1 MEFSSESECKQ
12 FQFVICDHQFIYVWK
27 MEGEIET
34 EMEIDFQEDVAHRVP
49 AARIKK
55 VDNKSI
61 RDHQILQIMEE
72 FPLLTYWK
80 DHTYWTGFI
89 QGQRRLVRLAV
100 SAPNFPRCDDASFQG
115 DNDSMTIIANF
126 QGMLTSKDGL
136 LVDLLREIEIYINQH
151 DPGDKNTESNSNGV
165 QNVEFVSNN
174 FREISMKYV
183 DHLGRKHVVKCTIP
197 PKYPHA
203 TVKVTVDLPP
213 PSIAVHW
220 PHSLSDIL
228 EQFKFEV
235 DKYATF
241 WSAMDELDSK
251 CQLIDPIQPKRGDIH
266 RRILMAQNIVI
277 NLIFNPLSP
286 MALPEI
292 KFSGPEKNILGLET
306 LVDEHCKEW
315 SEDKSILENLKDI
328 TQSEFLAIADEEG
341 NENGS
346 DDIESLCV
354 ICYSFEFEGNIPEV
368 ACDCGSMYHD
378 KCLGDLLVNDCSVK
392 AKRFCVDCP
401 ACGLELKVSKNHKA
415 TW

>member
-1 MEFSSESECKQ
+1 
-12 FQFVICDHQFIYVWK
+12 
-27 MEGEIET
+27 
-34 EMEIDFQEDVAHRVP
+34 
-49 AARIKK
+49 
-55 VDNKSI
+55 
-61 RDHQILQIMEE
+61 
-72 FPLLTYWK
+72 
-80 DHTYWTGFI
+80 
-89 QGQRRLVRLAV
+89 
-100 SAPNFPRCDDASFQG
+100 
-115 DNDSMTIIANF
+115 
-126 QGMLTSKDGL
+126 
-136 LVDLLREIEIYINQH
+136 
-151 DPGDKNTESNSNGV
+151 
-165 QNVEFVSNN
+165 
-174 FREISMKYV
+174 
-183 DHLGRKHVVKCTIP
+183 
-197 PKYPHA
+197 
-203 TVKVTVDLPP
+203 
-213 PSIAVHW
+213 
-220 PHSLSDIL
+220 
-228 EQFKFEV
+228 
-235 DKYATF
+235 
-241 WSAMDELDSK
+241 MDELDSK

-306 LVDEHCKEW
+306 LVDEHCKVYIQCKISKSLIPVVPLVSKVILLILIYLHIKEW

-401 ACGLELKVSKNHKA
+401 ACGLVFKQ
-415 TW
+415 TYF